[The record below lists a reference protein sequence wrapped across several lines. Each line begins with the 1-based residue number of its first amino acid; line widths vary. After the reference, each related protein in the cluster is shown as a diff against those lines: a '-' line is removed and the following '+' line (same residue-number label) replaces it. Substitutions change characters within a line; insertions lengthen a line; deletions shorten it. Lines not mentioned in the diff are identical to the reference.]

1 MAQLSPLR
9 RRMVEDM
16 TVRNM
21 SPATQRSYVSAVS
34 KFSRYFGKSPERL
47 SLEDV
52 RAFQVHLVST
62 GISWTSLNQIVCA
75 LRFFYGVTLGEADV
89 PERIP
94 YAREPRKLPVV
105 LSADEVVLFLE
116 SVSSLKSRA
125 ALTTAYAAGL
135 RASEVAGL
143 RVADIDS
150 ARGVILVRHGKGAKD
165 RNVMLSAQLLG
176 ILRAY
181 WRLARPT
188 IYLFP
193 GRDKEHPIDPTVL
206 HAACRSA
213 VKAAGLTK
221 RVTLHTLRHS
231 FATHLLESG
240 TDIRIIQVLLGH
252 NCRRPRAIRRSR
264 PTRSGR
270 RKARS
275 IDCRWRSCRRDSGRA
290 GAGNGTRRSF
300 LRPTDNR
307 SRGYP
312 ASPRRGLS
320 SRPRRTCGANR
331 AACHERDHGVPNGGA
346 GRPCRSL

>member
-1 MAQLSPLR
+1 MAQVSPVR
-9 RRMVEDM
+9 RRMIEAM

-47 SLEDV
+47 NLEDV

-62 GISWTSLNQIVCA
+62 GVSWPGLNPIVCA

-150 ARGVILVRHGKGAKD
+150 ARGVILVRHGKGGKD

-181 WRLARPT
+181 WRVARPT

-193 GRDKEHPIDPTVL
+193 GRDEEIRRDLSVHRVGIDEHARIDILDTQE
-206 HAACRSA
+206 
-213 VKAAGLTK
+213 
-221 RVTLHTLRHS
+221 LRLG
-231 FATHLLESG
+231 HLQQLPVVVLESQLDCLTAIDAVVAGFG
-240 TDIRIIQVLLGH
+240 TQLIEQ
-252 NCRRPRAIRRSR
+252 RPNHGLVTPQNVGSDCKHL
-264 PTRSGR
+264 TRVFHSGR
-270 RKARS
+270 RHDSSVHIRQQEGAPRHLTHLIRPHLDADKVWWVVPKEAGGL
-275 IDCRWRSCRRDSGRA
+275 DRRC
-290 GAGNGTRRSF
+290 
-300 LRPTDNR
+300 
-307 SRGYP
+307 P
-312 ASPRRGLS
+312 AIPAL
-320 SRPRRTCGANR
+320 
-331 AACHERDHGVPNGGA
+331 
-346 GRPCRSL
+346 